1 MRIVKA
7 YASVL
12 CLSALLIVGG
22 LCSRQDAL
30 AAGSSANCTITG
42 GTLAFG
48 SINVLTGASV
58 NSTATIGIS
67 CKLGG
72 GGKSAFVCLNLD
84 GGTITSSTNRA
95 LVNGSNKLL
104 LELYSNS
111 NRTTV
116 FGSSSSPTYGS
127 GGLLVTMP
135 TVAADGTTN
144 ANVTVYGSVLA
155 SQQSI
160 PSGTSG
166 TLYSNDFTQTATSW
180 SDKNPATCG
189 SGGGST
195 TNSYSL
201 LANATVTPQCSVNS
215 PNTLNFGSVVSLG
228 AAIDAQTTLS
238 VSCSNQLPYTVGL
251 SSASGSIPTG
261 LQMTYGTNKLTYAVY
276 QDSARTMGWGN
287 VSGQWVAGTGTAS
300 SQSLT
305 VYGRLPIQT
314 LPPAGTYTDTISVT
328 VTY

>member
-1 MRIVKA
+1 MPA
-7 YASVL
+7 YMSVL
-12 CLSALLIVGG
+12 CFCALLIVGG
-22 LCSRQDAL
+22 LCPPQDAF
-30 AAGSSANCTITG
+30 AAGSTANCTITG

-48 SINVLTGASV
+48 NINVLNGASV

-72 GGKSAFVCLNLD
+72 GGKSASVCLNLD

-104 LELYSNS
+104 TELYSDA
-111 NRTTV
+111 NRTVV
-116 FGSSSSPTYGS
+116 FGSSSAPTYGS
-127 GGLLVTMP
+127 GGLLVVMP
-135 TVAADGTTN
+135 TVAADGTTT
-144 ANVTVYGSVLA
+144 ANVTVYGSVLP

-160 PSGTSG
+160 PPGTSG
-166 TLYSNDFTQTATSW
+166 ALYSNDFTQTATSW
-180 SDKNPATCG
+180 SDKNPATCN
-189 SGGGST
+189 SGGGNT

-201 LANATVTPQCSVNS
+201 FVNATVTPQCSVTS

-228 AAIDAQTTLS
+228 AVIDAQTTLS

-251 SSASGSIPTG
+251 SSASGSTPTG
-261 LQMTYGTNKLTYAVY
+261 LQMAYGANKLTYAVY
-276 QDSARTMGWGN
+276 QDSARTTGWGN

-305 VYGRLPIQT
+305 VYGRLPLQT
-314 LPPAGTYTDTISVT
+314 LPPPGTYTDTISVT
-328 VTY
+328 VFY